1 MDHVGYNLC
10 NVLAP
15 FLASPA
21 LQAPAAD
28 VILVGSFLIGKAS
41 KLEGPNFAVDDRT
54 GTQARTQTQEEHLS
68 TLIGAEGL
76 HSSVVHYSNRTS
88 EGTGK
93 IKPNPPLG

>member
-1 MDHVGYNLC
+1 MDHVGHNLC
-10 NVLAP
+10 DVLAP

-21 LQAPAAD
+21 RQTPAAD
-28 VILVGSFLIGKAS
+28 VILVGSFLIGKAA
-41 KLEGPNFAVDDRT
+41 KLERPNFAVDNRR

-76 HSSVVHYSNRTS
+76 HSSVVDYANRTS

-93 IKPNPPLG
+93 IKPKPPLG